1 MGREGAENRALP
13 VLKST
18 LTLEEAGKGLA
29 SVSQLDPSSSTP
41 LQTLPKDRHAQTL
54 LPGESKVGRGLQ
66 NFGAIKSLQQS
77 SFKARRVQETIGHS
91 SPLPQAITTY
101 LKPLNCSSTH
111 FLVKSLGVGMEVEMG
126 KKISLSSKS
135 PFNDVPITYFRA

>member
-41 LQTLPKDRHAQTL
+41 LQTLPKDRHA
-54 LPGESKVGRGLQ
+54 
-66 NFGAIKSLQQS
+66 
-77 SFKARRVQETIGHS
+77 
-91 SPLPQAITTY
+91 
-101 LKPLNCSSTH
+101 
-111 FLVKSLGVGMEVEMG
+111 
-126 KKISLSSKS
+126 
-135 PFNDVPITYFRA
+135 